1 MPSNSAQEPT
11 DPRRNPLWED
21 RLMRGEG
28 SAAQRQGR
36 WPDQVSKH
44 VGVRGDE

>member
-1 MPSNSAQEPT
+1 VLFNSAQEPT
-11 DPRRNPLWED
+11 DPRRYLLWED

-36 WPDQVSKH
+36 CADPDGHSK
-44 VGVRGDE
+44 RA